1 MKITPEYQYDNS
13 AYKSYNVAFK
23 LNDSPEDNSY
33 FLRIWLVNSPINK
46 SAIYFK
52 LHNDVGQF
60 VPFGVAGQEKLV
72 FDDHTFNGKEVSFN
86 LDVFQTYIGNSG
98 DHKIQIELGST
109 NKSYYNYQFSFRKQV
124 EGDPILNSSDYP
136 VSNNII
142 NGLGIFAPY
151 NPASIMFDVVR

>member
-109 NKSYYNYQFSFRKQV
+109 NKSYYNYQFSFRKQT